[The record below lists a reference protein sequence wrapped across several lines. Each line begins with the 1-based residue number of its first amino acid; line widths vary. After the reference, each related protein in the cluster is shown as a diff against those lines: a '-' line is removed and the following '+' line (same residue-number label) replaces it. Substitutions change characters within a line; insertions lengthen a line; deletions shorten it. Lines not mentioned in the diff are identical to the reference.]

1 MHNVLK
7 RITQAKS
14 VLVIGHVSPDGDSL
28 GSTLGLFH
36 LLRQQGCIA
45 YAMCLDAVP
54 QKYLYLPG
62 SAELITSSEN
72 LPVVDTVVLLDCGD
86 LKRAGLADNIPA
98 DFIVNIDHHSS
109 NSGCCGT
116 AWVDSAF
123 AAVGQQILRLA
134 EAAGWEITPPVATCL
149 YTSLAT
155 DTGFFRHSNTT
166 PGVFRDAALLME
178 LGASTRI
185 VVENAAER
193 KSLGEI
199 CLIQQ
204 ALANLTQECNG
215 QVTIIEVPRSVSIA
229 CGVDLNEA
237 EGMVDYAKA
246 VPGTVL
252 AVLLR
257 EVSTAVTRVSL
268 RARGDL
274 DVSKVAVMF
283 GGGGHKLAAGCTIH
297 ADLSEARILLLSELF
312 KVLPHA

>member
-1 MHNVLK
+1 MEKVLK
-7 RITQAKS
+7 KILQAKG
-14 VLVIGHVSPDGDSL
+14 VLVVGHISPDGDSL

-36 LLRQQGCIA
+36 LLRQQGLVA
-45 YAMCLDAVP
+45 YAMCLDKVP
-54 QKYLYLPG
+54 NKYLYLPG
-62 SAELITSSEN
+62 SDELLTSSEN
-72 LPVVDTVVLLDCGD
+72 FPDVNTIVLLDCGD
-86 LKRAGLADNIPA
+86 LQRAGLPANIPV

-109 NSGCCGT
+109 NSGCFGT

-134 EAAGWEITPPVATCL
+134 ELARWEISPTVATCL

-166 PGVFRDAALLME
+166 PVVFRDAALLME
-178 LGASTRI
+178 LGASTQT

-193 KSLGEI
+193 KSLGEL

-204 ALANLTQECNG
+204 ALANLTQECDG
-215 QVTIIEVPRSVSIA
+215 RVTIIEVPRSVYAA
-229 CGVDLNEA
+229 CGVDLDEA
-237 EGMVDYAKA
+237 EGMIEYAKA

-257 EVSTAVTRVSL
+257 EVSAHVTRVSL

-274 DVSKVAVMF
+274 DVSKVAVSF
-283 GGGGHKLAAGCTIH
+283 GGGGHKLAAGCTIN
-297 ADLSEARILLLSELF
+297 APLPDARRALLDQLI